1 MDINQLSEIVKKKI
15 LDNKVIESIKIED
28 KTYLHKNHK
37 TNELGKFHL
46 KITLKSEI
54 LKRKSKIDSNKFIFK
69 IISKELKENIH
80 SIQILII

>member
-15 LDNKVIESIKIED
+15 LNNKVIESVKIED

-37 TNELGKFHL
+37 SNELGKFHL

-54 LKRKSKIDSNKFIFK
+54 LKRKSKIDSNKLIYK
-69 IISKELKENIH
+69 IINKEIKENIH